1 MKIILFILTV
11 IVSARAQDCDGSF
24 GAYLNSLKDITTSD
38 NNKEKDLEIENRDDY
53 YKLCRQCFGTSRDD
67 SSKCALTDDEL
78 KADVYGPD
86 GPMKDCDRCRTM
98 AKGLHDKYMKSEE
111 GVRKCFRSHFA
122 QAIREELEPCIQG
135 KISNGYNFHVPPIP
149 DFDEKTFN
157 NIDIAETA
165 VNYRIIARSRLDA
178 CKAVNTGNSKYQNTQ
193 SCMDNEFPG
202 IFSKHCQAAKDA
214 KAKAV
219 SGSCSSRFGEVK
231 TATCQCMDEKR
242 SDWHDRFAKIQ
253 DIVNNAQSAST
264 CGQQI
269 SDVIGSWL
277 AKIQGALTDC
287 LPKTGDGNKQTD
299 LRTLIELG
307 CGQVINGGVKKN
319 ELTVGFRFVRLFL
332 DALNDR
338 ITIFCDK
345 NCSF

>member
-1 MKIILFILTV
+1 MKAVFIILA
-11 IVSARAQDCDGSF
+11 IVASAWAQDCDNSF
-24 GAYLNSLKDITTSD
+24 GAYLNALKDGTTSD
-38 NNKEKDLEIENRDDY
+38 SQTERDLEIENRDDY
-53 YKLCRQCFGTSRDD
+53 KTLVRKCFATSRDN
-67 SSKCALTDDEL
+67 SGKCALTDDEL
-78 KADVYGPD
+78 NADVYGPD
-86 GPMKDCDRCRTM
+86 GPMKDCDRCRGM

-111 GVRKCFRSHFA
+111 SVRKCFRSHFA
-122 QAIREELEPCIQG
+122 QAVREELEPCIQG
-135 KISNGYNFHVPPIP
+135 KISNGYQFHVPPIP
-149 DFDEKTFN
+149 DFDEKTFA

-165 VNYRIIARSRLDA
+165 VNYRIVARSRLDA
-178 CKAVNTGNSKYQNTQ
+178 CQAVNPSNYQNSKP
-193 SCMDNEFPG
+193 CMDNGYAG
-202 IFSKHCQAAKDA
+202 IFSKHCQAAKNA
-214 KAKAV
+214 ESKAV
-219 SGSCSSRFGEVK
+219 SSSCSSRFGEVK
-231 TATCQCMDEKR
+231 TATCQCMDDKR
-242 SDWHDRFAKIQ
+242 NDWHDRFAKIQ

-277 AKIQGALTDC
+277 AKIQSALSDC
-287 LPKTGDGNKQTD
+287 LPKTGDGTKQTD